1 MEGWGEGEVFEM
13 RKDKNVEEKD
23 EKGRYLRQGG
33 RVRRERAEYF
43 ILGDTGCTAAASI
56 ATEYIKRRGI
66 VTDNNNSLQG

>member
-1 MEGWGEGEVFEM
+1 MVKEGRVKMWKRRMRRGVFET
-13 RKDKNVEEKD
+13 
-23 EKGRYLRQGG
+23 GG

-66 VTDNNNSLQG
+66 VTDNNNRITEGRL